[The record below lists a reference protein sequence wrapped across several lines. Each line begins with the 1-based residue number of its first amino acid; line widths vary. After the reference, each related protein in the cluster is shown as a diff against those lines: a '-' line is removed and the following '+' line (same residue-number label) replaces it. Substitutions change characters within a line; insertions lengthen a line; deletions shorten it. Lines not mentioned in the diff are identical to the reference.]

1 MPGVTRSFFPLFA
14 PCAKSVSQLL
24 CNHAFP
30 RSFTKTPGWGA
41 VSFPNVQTLG
51 CSGIPTNSCNR
62 MWLCGKLCGL
72 KGGMDE
78 DEEANSVR
86 GCNASHV
93 APIGNDRECL
103 ARSERRTKWSAQRL
117 ARHGAFDSDSRG
129 HADRRGERSAA
140 KEPAHFSA
148 RGAHC
153 KSDGRFGG
161 DSRRG

>member
-72 KGGMDE
+72 KRVMDGGE
-78 DEEANSVR
+78 DAEANSL
-86 GCNASHV
+86 GYGNA
-93 APIGNDRECL
+93 GDERECL
-103 ARSERRTKWSAQRL
+103 ARSQRRTKWRA
-117 ARHGAFDSDSRG
+117 ARDAAGRQP
-129 HADRRGERSAA
+129 RRR
-140 KEPAHFSA
+140 
-148 RGAHC
+148 
-153 KSDGRFGG
+153 
-161 DSRRG
+161 